1 MQCPNCDEAVAV
13 WALFCPHCGVRLHDE
28 PPVTHEDDASL
39 SDEIFSDGP
48 VPEVV
53 APEPVLSSAPEAVA
67 PEPAWSSAPPTEVVP
82 VVAASA
88 PSRRSRAAQRPSAP
102 PAGPP
107 VTTPPLTTPPPVTA
121 LPPVPTRRA
130 AAYKGAR
137 RAQHRSG
144 VPPWLMLLSGILVVI
159 AVAVAAWAFVR
170 VDDPGTLT
178 PTRSAG
184 AAASPT
190 GSVVKTTGAAS
201 ASPSASGSPSPSP
214 SATSLPAGVP
224 TGAVACGSAGN
235 TQVYAG
241 DRNTS
246 CPFAL
251 AVAAA
256 YAQAA
261 ATGAADSP
269 ITAHSPVTNRDYT
282 LTCSGTPTRC
292 AAQGGAS
299 VYLTR

>member
-48 VPEVV
+48 VPEAV
-53 APEPVLSSAPEAVA
+53 APEPVSSSAPEAVA

-107 VTTPPLTTPPPVTA
+107 VTPPPVTA

-224 TGAVACGSAGN
+224 AGAVACGSAGN